1 VVRSL
6 WPRAQ
11 ANLYGSFVTGLGL
24 PWSDL
29 DLVIWLPKVSAGVF
43 EHQIGFQRVPF
54 VYTSLECDLR
64 FLLLRLWQTFIGEV
78 TLL

>member
-1 VVRSL
+1 MHYNHGVHSFDAKWIAYHRCRMLVRSL

-29 DLVIWLPKVSAGVF
+29 DLVIWLPKVSSAYYCY
-43 EHQIGFQRVPF
+43 R
-54 VYTSLECDLR
+54 
-64 FLLLRLWQTFIGEV
+64 
-78 TLL
+78 